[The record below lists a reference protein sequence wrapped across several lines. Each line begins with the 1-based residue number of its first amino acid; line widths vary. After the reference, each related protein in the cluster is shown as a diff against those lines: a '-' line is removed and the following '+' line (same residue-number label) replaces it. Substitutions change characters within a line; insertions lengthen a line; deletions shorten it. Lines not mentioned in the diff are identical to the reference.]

1 LPAMSNVTRGRLMRC
16 LIDVERVNERG
27 ERSNRGW
34 MSAEGDLQ
42 VAAVFFDF
50 QCSGVGEGVV

>member
-1 LPAMSNVTRGRLMRC
+1 MSNVTRGRLMRC

-50 QCSGVGEGVV
+50 HCSGVGEGVV